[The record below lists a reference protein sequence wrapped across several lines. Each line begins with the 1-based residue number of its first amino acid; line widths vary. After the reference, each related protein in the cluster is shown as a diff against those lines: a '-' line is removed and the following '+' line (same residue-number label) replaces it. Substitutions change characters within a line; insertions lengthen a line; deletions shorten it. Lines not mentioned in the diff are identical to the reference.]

1 MLQWPL
7 TLEIYNCNIICQLW
21 RHLLHNVTCRCL
33 KWLHMHRFNW
43 ADPWCP
49 LDHQSHRKNV
59 DWVGPWPQKLALG
72 HGGQVQGQVR
82 AGPFSS
88 WRRTRTE
95 YRKYILWLTSFK
107 QGMDNICCDCNSS
120 YVLLQRFI
128 LFCLLCTYEEI
139 TKWVGPFRNYTWW
152 LSLTTQ
158 RNWECKGNALVL
170 VFL

>member
-1 MLQWPL
+1 MGHADAWNDYICIGLIGPTRDGHWTIKAIGKTLIGSVHGLRSWP
-7 TLEIYNCNIICQLW
+7 W
-21 RHLLHNVTCRCL
+21 
-33 KWLHMHRFNW
+33 
-43 ADPWCP
+43 
-49 LDHQSHRKNV
+49 
-59 DWVGPWPQKLALG
+59 G

-120 YVLLQRFI
+120 YVLLQRLI